1 MVPHIVESIDRR
13 GFEYARM
20 IAADIGKIV
29 RNENPKPT
37 QEDFTSLEPIV
48 KKIASTDCVADAQV
62 TSDDFSGC
70 DVER

>member
-1 MVPHIVESIDRR
+1 MSEELDRQLFDAVKKMVPHIVESIDRR

-37 QEDFTSLEPIV
+37 QEDFTE
-48 KKIASTDCVADAQV
+48 
-62 TSDDFSGC
+62 SGRKAK
-70 DVER
+70 EL